1 MPAETGNG
9 SLAVNSDLHEE
20 AAKHPSQ
27 INNEN
32 KVPNDALPEFQA
44 SRIGLS
50 VLNGGEAS
58 YKTTKSKQTPV
69 IDITKDLW
77 ALVAQQMRATPN
89 AIALEDET
97 TKLTYNELDQRVAV
111 LSNRLRDHG
120 VDRDNLVGVLLGRSA
135 NYVIACLAALRAG
148 GAFLV
153 LELAYPPNLLA
164 DVIDDAKPTVVI
176 TNTTQA
182 NQIKAE
188 IPLII
193 LDEMKMGHYTPP
205 GTPSQKELSPLP
217 AEDDLERLAFVSYS
231 SGTTGRPKGIANPH
245 MAPVISY
252 NLRFQLSD
260 LSPGDRVACNVFFIW
275 EMLRPLLRGATVV
288 CVPDEASY
296 DPVALVDLLRSR
308 HVTETLMT
316 PTLLAAVLSRHS
328 NIQKDLPD
336 LHTLWFNGE
345 VVTTDLARRA
355 MKALPKTRL
364 LNCYSASETHEIACG
379 DIRAIIDNDAPY
391 CPVGPPMEPH
401 NIHILHESGR
411 EVDIGVPGELF
422 VGGSLLARG
431 YLNLPDTTAEAF
443 VPNPFDPT
451 PGSRMYRTGDLA
463 RMLPTGILEITG
475 RVGAMIKVRGYSVV
489 PGKVENAIIEQLAV
503 KQCAVIAHGD
513 GLDRQLVAYIVRD
526 KEEPGGRPVPI
537 IDEAG
542 YSLVARRTLSTSL
555 AQYMIPALWVEL
567 DELPTNRVS
576 GKADLKRLPPPGV
589 SISTIFNHTKTER
602 DTRITIEA
610 IAETW
615 GAALNVPFSSV
626 TKEHT
631 FFDLGGHS
639 LTLADLATRLSKT
652 FGFPVPVGR
661 LVVNPTL
668 EGHLEALCSIR
679 DGHTAA
685 VQADLPAVLRA
696 DSTLPE
702 DIQPSGAAICPLKDA
717 STVLL
722 TGSTGFLGAF
732 LLHDLLETT
741 SARILCLVRFSDPT
755 GDDASAGVARIRRN
769 LLDLGLWHNSILDRL
784 EVLPGNLSHRRLGLA
799 PDAYKE
805 LVNNVQ
811 VIIHAGATVN
821 LVYPYAA
828 LRDAN
833 VGGTREILRLA
844 SQSGAT
850 LQYVSSNGVL
860 PPSKNAYPETAMI
873 SVGDVP
879 EKLVDGYG
887 QTKYVAEQLVHEAGR
902 RGMPVRILRAGT
914 ISGHSTS
921 GSTNT
926 YDLFTALIVESLH
939 IGCSPDIAG
948 WRAEMTPVDFVS
960 MAITHSSNDIHT
972 KQRVFH
978 LGDPNPVDT
987 KSLFDALTELGY
999 PTQRLGWDKWVSLWM
1014 EKRGSAKRGAGAFTA
1029 DILRGGMPTVEFL
1042 RDITILGD
1050 EATKPILGDLKR
1062 PKIDVKLLETYARHW
1077 YARGWLPRPP
1087 LRLNQPS
1094 GSGKKRNKGALC
1106 GLVAIVTGASSGIG
1120 AATAAALAK
1129 EGAHVALAAR
1139 RTEALEFLKKKL
1151 VSQGSKV
1158 LVKQTD
1164 VTQKGQVESLVRA
1177 TEAALGPVDILVS
1190 CAGVMYFTMMANVQT
1205 DEWER
1210 TVDVNCKGLLHCLS
1224 STVPSMLSRGS
1235 GHIVAISSDA
1245 GRKVFPGLGVYSAS
1259 KFFVEA
1265 TLQALRVE
1273 TAGTGLRVTSV
1284 QPGNVATELLAMST
1298 DAEALKKY
1306 GEPSGATVLEAEDV
1320 ANSIVYALKQPQH
1333 VAVNEVLI
1341 EPRDEPI

>member
-1 MPAETGNG
+1 MHSETGIGDGEETSTDKNQSLISDGNRTSDG
-9 SLAVNSDLHEE
+9 S
-20 AAKHPSQ
+20 PS
-27 INNEN
+27 EGPTAGS
-32 KVPNDALPEFQA
+32 KSSL
-44 SRIGLS
+44 
-50 VLNGGEAS
+50 LNGGEATHES
-58 YKTTKSKQTPV
+58 ARSKQTPV
-69 IDITKDLW
+69 IDITKDLS

-89 AIALEDET
+89 AIALEDEST
-97 TKLTYNELDQRVAV
+97 TLTYAALDERVTV
-111 LSNRLRDHG
+111 LAKRLRDHG
-120 VDRDNLVGVLLGRSA
+120 VGRDNLVGVLLGRSA

-176 TNTTQA
+176 TNTSQA
-182 NQIKAE
+182 NQINAE

-193 LDEMKMGHYTPP
+193 LDGQEVGSYKP
-205 GTPSQKELSPLP
+205 KESVKKAPPLP
-217 AEDDLERLAFVSYS
+217 AEDDLKRLAFVSYS

-245 MAPVISY
+245 MAPVLSY
-252 NLRFQLSD
+252 DLRFRLSD
-260 LSPGDRVACNVFFIW
+260 LSPGDRVACNVFFVW

-296 DPVALVDLLRSR
+296 DPVALVDLLSRR

-328 NIQKDLPD
+328 DIQADIPD
-336 LHTLWFNGE
+336 LRTLWFNGE

-355 MKALPKTRL
+355 MKALPNTRL

-379 DIRAIIDNDAPY
+379 DIRDIIDNDAPY
-391 CPVGPPMEPH
+391 CPVGPPMEPKH
-401 NIHILHESGR
+401 TYILNESGQK
-411 EVDIGVPGELF
+411 VDVGVPGELF
-422 VGGSLLARG
+422 VGGNLLARG

-443 VPNPFDPT
+443 IPNPYDPT

-463 RMLPTGILEITG
+463 RMLPSGILEITG

-489 PGKVENAIIEQLAV
+489 PGKVENAIIEHLAV
-503 KQCAVIAHGD
+503 KQCAVIAHGE

-526 KEEPGGRPVPI
+526 KEDPADRAIPI
-537 IDEAG
+537 VDEAG
-542 YSLVARRTLSTSL
+542 YSLVARRTLSKAL

-576 GKADLKRLPPPGV
+576 GKADLKRLPPPVV

-602 DTRITIEA
+602 DTSISIDA

-615 GAALNVPFSSV
+615 ATSLNVPFSSV
-626 TKEHT
+626 TKEHS

-639 LTLADLATRLSKT
+639 LTFADLASKLTRT
-652 FGFPVPVGR
+652 FGFTVPVTR

-668 EGHLEALCSIR
+668 EGHLEVVRSIR

-696 DSTLPE
+696 DSILPD
-702 DIQPSGAAICPLKDA
+702 DIQPSGASMCSL
-717 STVLL
+717 STAESVLL
-722 TGSTGFLGAF
+722 TGATGFLGAF
-732 LLHDLLETT
+732 LLHDLLQST
-741 SARILCLVRFSDPT
+741 SARILCLVRFNDPT
-755 GDDASAGVARIRRN
+755 DDDAPAGVARIRKS
-769 LLDLGLWHNSILDRL
+769 LLDLGLWHDSILDRIS
-784 EVLPGNLSHRRLGLA
+784 VLPGNLSQERLGFP
-799 PDAYKE
+799 PDVYKQVAGE
-805 LVNNVQ
+805 IQ
-811 VIIHAGATVN
+811 VIVHAGATVN

-828 LRDAN
+828 LQNAN

-850 LQYVSSNGVL
+850 LQYISTNGVL
-860 PPSKNAYPETAMI
+860 PPSTSSWPESSII
-873 SVGDVP
+873 SIDDVP

-887 QTKYVAEQLVHEAGR
+887 QTKYVAEELVHEAGR

-921 GSTNT
+921 GSTNA
-926 YDLFTALIVESLH
+926 YDLFTAIIVEALH
-939 IGCSPDIAG
+939 IGYAPDILG

-960 MAITHSSNDIHT
+960 KAIIRTANNIET

-978 LGDPNPVDT
+978 LGDPDPVDT
-987 KSLFDALTELGY
+987 QSLFDDLNKLGY
-999 PTQRLGWDKWVSLWM
+999 PTQRLEWDKWVSLWT
-1014 EKRGSAKRGAGAFTA
+1014 EKRGSAKRGTGAFTA
-1029 DILRGGMPTVEFL
+1029 DILRGGMPSVDFL
-1042 RDITILGD
+1042 KDITILNN
-1050 EATKPILGDLKR
+1050 EATKLILGDLQC
-1062 PKIDVKLLETYARHW
+1062 PNIDSKLLEIYARNW
-1077 YARGWLPRPP
+1077 FARGWLPRPP
-1087 LRLNQPS
+1087 LRLHQCNGFVTRS
-1094 GSGKKRNKGALC
+1094 KEGALS
-1106 GLVAIVTGASSGIG
+1106 GLVAVVTGASSGIG
-1120 AATAAALAK
+1120 AATAAALVK

-1139 RTEALEFLKKKL
+1139 RTEALESLKKRL
-1151 VSQGSKV
+1151 EIHGGKV
-1158 LVKQTD
+1158 IVHQTD
-1164 VTQKGQVESLVRA
+1164 VTKKEQVESLIHA
-1177 TEAALGPVDILVS
+1177 TEGALGPVDILVS

-1224 STVPSMLSRGS
+1224 STVPGMLSRGR

-1273 TAGTGLRVTSV
+1273 TAGTGLRVTSL
-1284 QPGNVATELLAMST
+1284 QPGNVSTELLAMST
-1298 DAEALKKY
+1298 DAEAIKKY
-1306 GEPSGATVLEAEDV
+1306 GEPSGAKVLDAEDV

-1333 VAVNEVLI
+1333 VAVNEIMI

>member
-1 MPAETGNG
+1 MPSETGSGALAVNGDIHDEVSKPLLSNETKSPNG
-9 SLAVNSDLHEE
+9 SL
-20 AAKHPSQ
+20 P
-27 INNEN
+27 EN
-32 KVPNDALPEFQA
+32 QSSKAGSSVPN
-44 SRIGLS
+44 
-50 VLNGGEAS
+50 GGATYETS
-58 YKTTKSKQTPV
+58 TKQTPI

-77 ALVAQQMRATPN
+77 ALVSQQMLATPN
-89 AIALEDET
+89 AVALEDET
-97 TKLTYNELDQRVAV
+97 TKLTYSELDQRVSA
-111 LSNRLRDHG
+111 LASRLRDRG
-120 VDRDNLVGVLLGRSA
+120 VSRDKLVGVLLGRSA

-164 DVIDDAKPTVVI
+164 DVIEDAKPTVVI

-182 NQIKAE
+182 NQINAA
-188 IPLII
+188 IPLVI
-193 LDEMKMGHYTPP
+193 LDEVGIGHYSPP
-205 GTPSQKELSPLP
+205 GSRMEEAEPLP
-217 AEDDLERLAFVSYS
+217 KEDDLLRLAFVSYS

-245 MAPVISY
+245 MAPVLSY
-252 NLRFQLSD
+252 DLRFRLSD

-296 DPVALVDLLRSR
+296 DPVALVDLLRQR
-308 HVTETLMT
+308 RVTETLMT

-328 NIQKDLPD
+328 DIQSDLPD
-336 LHTLWFNGE
+336 LRTLWFNGE

-391 CPVGPPMEPH
+391 CPVGPPIEPH
-401 NIHILHESGR
+401 NIHILDESGR

-443 VPNPFDPT
+443 IPNPFDPT

-463 RMLPTGILEITG
+463 RMLPSGILEITG

-526 KEEPGGRPVPI
+526 KEDPGDRPVPI

-615 GAALNVPFSSV
+615 AAALNVPFSSV

-652 FGFPVPVGR
+652 FGFPVPVAR

-668 EGHLEALCSIR
+668 EGHLEAVCAVR

-696 DSTLPE
+696 DCALPE
-702 DIQPSGAAICPLKDA
+702 DIQASGAPMCSLKDA
-717 STVLL
+717 NTVLL
-722 TGSTGFLGAF
+722 TGATGFLGAF
-732 LLHDLLETT
+732 LLHDLLVATT
-741 SARILCLVRFSDPT
+741 ARILCLVRFTDPKE
-755 GDDASAGVARIRRN
+755 DDASTGVARIRKN
-769 LLDLGLWHNSILDRL
+769 LLDLGLWQDSILDRI
-784 EVLPGNLSHRRLGLA
+784 EVLPGNLSHKRLGLA
-799 PDAYKE
+799 PEVYKE
-805 LVNNVQ
+805 LVSDLQ

-833 VGGTREILRLA
+833 VGGTREILHVA
-844 SQSGAT
+844 GESGAT

-860 PPSKNAYPETAMI
+860 PPSKEAWPERAMI
-873 SVGDVP
+873 PIGDVP

-887 QTKYVAEQLVHEAGR
+887 QTKYVAEELVHEAGR

-939 IGCSPDIAG
+939 IGYSPDIAG

-960 MAITHSSNDIHT
+960 KAITHLSNDT
-972 KQRVFH
+972 RTTQRVFH
-978 LGDPNPVDT
+978 IGDSNPVET
-987 KSLFDALTELGY
+987 KSLFDELAKLGY
-999 PTQRLGWDKWVSLWM
+999 PTKQLNWEKWVLRWT

-1029 DILRGGMPTVEFL
+1029 DILRGGMPTIEFL
-1042 RDITILGD
+1042 RDITILND
-1050 EATKPILGDLKR
+1050 EATKPALGDLQR

-1087 LRLNQPS
+1087 LRLNQLR
-1094 GSGKKRNKGALC
+1094 GSAKLRSKGALS
-1106 GLVAIVTGASSGIG
+1106 GLVAVVTGASSGIG
-1120 AATAAALAK
+1120 AATTVALAK

-1139 RTEALEFLKKKL
+1139 RTDALESLKKKL
-1151 VSQGSKV
+1151 ATYGGKV
-1158 LVKQTD
+1158 LVHQTD
-1164 VTQKGQVESLVRA
+1164 VTKREQVESLVRA
-1177 TEAALGPVDILVS
+1177 TEAEFGPVDILVS

-1205 DEWER
+1205 EEWES

-1224 STVPSMLSRGS
+1224 STIPSMLSRGR

-1273 TAGTGLRVTSV
+1273 TAGTGLRVTSI

-1298 DAEALKKY
+1298 DAEALKKF
-1306 GEPSGATVLEAEDV
+1306 GEPSGAKVLDAEDV